1 MHRLNIISRKIPKLS
16 LSSPGAPNSPPAEG
30 AGAGVEEEPNR
41 PPDGAGA
48 ADDPNGP
55 VPPDGAGDGA
65 PKIPPPDVDAGA
77 GKSSSWGQALVGE
90 KRMRYRISN
99 KY

>member
-77 GKSSSWGQALVGE
+77 GVVVGASIGRGE
-90 KRMRYRISN
+90 ADEISN
-99 KY
+99 IE